1 MPIALDPRRET
12 KYVLACDRELPTE
25 KQTKFFIRPLTI
37 RQHAEWQDSIM
48 NYDAETK
55 EVKTN
60 YYSNIL
66 TLLRFGLIGC
76 SDFFD
81 SEGREVRFAMRNGQ
95 VSDEF
100 LERLSPEHRY
110 EIATAIKDLSTP
122 SERDLGGSS
131 SAQP

>member
-1 MPIALDPRRET
+1 VPIALDPRRET
-12 KYVLACDRELPTE
+12 KYVLACDRALPAE
-25 KQTKFFIRPLTI
+25 KQTKFVIRPLTI

-48 NYDAETK
+48 GYDAETK

-76 SDFFD
+76 NDFFD
-81 SEGREVRFAMRNGQ
+81 SEGREVRFSMKNHVVA
-95 VSDEF
+95 DDF

-122 SERDLGGSS
+122 SESDLGGLS
-131 SAQP
+131 SAQQ